1 MHSHSTTLRDATD
14 EELIANLKKFLA
26 EEASSSAHGEGG
38 YGGGA
43 GGSRSSFG
51 GGKTTFSPKKP
62 KSADSR
68 PAVLAR
74 GSWIINVDPVRKM
87 VTVGGEFHLLFFTY
101 AFSK

>member
-1 MHSHSTTLRDATD
+1 MRSHSTTLRDATD

-26 EEASSSAHGEGG
+26 EQASSTAQGEGG

-43 GGSRSSFG
+43 GGSRSAFG

-74 GSWIINVDPVRKM
+74 RSWIINVDPVRKM
-87 VTVGGEFHLLFFTY
+87 VTVGGESHPLASVHF
-101 AFSK
+101 